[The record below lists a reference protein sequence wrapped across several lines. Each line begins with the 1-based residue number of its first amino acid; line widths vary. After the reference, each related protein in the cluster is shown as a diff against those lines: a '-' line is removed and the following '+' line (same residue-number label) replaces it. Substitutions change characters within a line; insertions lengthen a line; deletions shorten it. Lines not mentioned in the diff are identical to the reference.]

1 MDASLR
7 WHDVLKICAQKNR
20 RILRCCD
27 HLPTGRGLKS
37 KRGYGLASAMAEVIR
52 INEGAET
59 PATPALPQNIEAEA
73 ALLGALMIDN
83 RLVED
88 IQLRL
93 KPHHFFEPLHGR
105 IYEAVLRMT
114 DKNMVANPVT
124 LKPIFDA
131 DEAMKEVGGPAY
143 LAQLT
148 GSGAAVIGARDFAAQ
163 IYDLALLRALVGV
176 GRDMVESALD
186 TSEEVEPLAQI
197 ERAESELYRVAE
209 EGGTAN
215 AVKSFGD
222 ATRLALE
229 QAEKALNSGG
239 HLSGITTGLDGINT
253 KVGGMHKSDLVILA
267 GRPGM
272 GKTSLATNIAFS
284 AAQRF
289 LRDQEDGIEPSK
301 SAGAPVAFF
310 SLEMSADQLATRILA
325 EQSGISSENLR
336 MGKISQQEFR
346 SLARAAGELSTLP
359 RYSDDTP
366 GLTIAAL
373 RARARRLKRQK
384 GIGMVVVD
392 YLQLLQGTGKG
403 GGNDNRVQEISE
415 ISRGLKQLAKELD
428 VPVMA
433 LSQLS
438 RAVEQRE
445 DKKPQLSDLRES
457 GSIEQDADMVWFVFR
472 PDYYV
477 AAKQPAEDHPE
488 FAAWQE
494 EMARVYGTAELI
506 VAKQRH
512 GATGKVRLR
521 FDAKITKFSD
531 PGENDYLPEM
541 RS

>member
-1 MDASLR
+1 
-7 WHDVLKICAQKNR
+7 
-20 RILRCCD
+20 
-27 HLPTGRGLKS
+27 
-37 KRGYGLASAMAEVIR
+37 MAEIIR
-52 INEGAET
+52 INESAEAPPT
-59 PATPALPQNIEAEA
+59 PSLPQNIEAEA

-88 IQLRL
+88 VQLRL

-131 DEAMKEVGGPAY
+131 DEAMREVGGPSY

-176 GRDMVESALD
+176 GRDMVEGAMD
-186 TSEEVEPLAQI
+186 TSEDVAPLEQI
-197 ERAESELYRVAE
+197 ERAETELYRVAE
-209 EGGTAN
+209 QGGNEGK
-215 AVKSFGD
+215 VKSFGD
-222 ATRLALE
+222 ATKLALE

-239 HLSGITTGLDGINT
+239 HLSGVTTGLDGINA
-253 KVGGMHKSDLVILA
+253 KIGGLHKSDLSILA

-272 GKTSLATNIAFS
+272 GKTSLATNIAF
-284 AAQRF
+284 ACAQRF
-289 LRDQEDGIEPSK
+289 VRDQEDGIDPAK

-325 EQSGISSENLR
+325 EQSNISSENLR

-346 SLARAAGELSTLP
+346 HLARSAGELSTLP
-359 RYSDDTP
+359 LYIDDTP

-384 GIGMVVVD
+384 GIGMIVVD
-392 YLQLLQGTGKG
+392 YLQLLSGSGK

-428 VPVMA
+428 LPVMA

-445 DKKPQLSDLRES
+445 DKKPMLSDLRES
-457 GSIEQDADMVWFVFR
+457 GSIEQDADIVMFVYR
-472 PDYYV
+472 EDYYV
-477 AAKQPAEDHPE
+477 AAREPKRPMDGDDSKIYEAHET
-488 FAAWQE
+488 WQRDME
-494 EMARVYGTAELI
+494 RVYGMADLI

-512 GATGKVRLR
+512 GATGKVRMR
-521 FDAKITKFSD
+521 FDARVTKFSD
-531 PGENDYLPEM
+531 PIDEGHMPEF
-541 RS
+541 RG